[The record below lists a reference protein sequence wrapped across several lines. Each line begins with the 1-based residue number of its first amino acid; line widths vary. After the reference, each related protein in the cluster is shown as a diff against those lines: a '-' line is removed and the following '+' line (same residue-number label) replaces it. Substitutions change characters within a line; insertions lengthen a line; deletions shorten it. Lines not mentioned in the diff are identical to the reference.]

1 MGSEIG
7 RVFQLPKEGAW
18 LDAFEFVLSA
28 NDFDTVQLRVN
39 VYEVRNGLPARPLL
53 RHPLHQQLT
62 TPGARRVRLS
72 LRQEDLFVADAVVVA
87 VEWIGHSRRGRELAL
102 PLLMPAFATHLYRY
116 GAANRWKR
124 FPSMSTTMELTVLK

>member
-7 RVFQLPKEGAW
+7 RVFQLPKKGAW
-18 LDAFEFVLSA
+18 LDAFEFVLIA

-53 RHPLHQQLT
+53 RHPLYQQLT

-87 VEWIGHSRRGRELAL
+87 VE
-102 PLLMPAFATHLYRY
+102 
-116 GAANRWKR
+116 
-124 FPSMSTTMELTVLK
+124 